1 MENDFFEMCF
11 NKVRSRID
19 YDFIKAATRNHFK
32 ICDSIVHEA
41 SPVHTREVEL
51 YREYF
56 LKMQIRMNA
65 IFAGL
70 LYYQKQG
77 IYPSA
82 GEMKATIHND
92 SIQVAD
98 EVYEELTLEQKEQY
112 PVNIY
117 FSDAQ
122 EFDFTNP
129 YSLQRECESLWVWIA
144 CMGELCEELN
154 SNKIQKKIEDGT
166 IKNFDSYIVKM
177 GLSLAEHGI
186 KMANKEFAQ
195 RFAASYTV
203 KAA

>member
-11 NKVRSRID
+11 KRVRSRID

-41 SPVHTREVEL
+41 SPVHTKEVEL

-77 IYPSA
+77 IYPSL
-82 GEMKATIHND
+82 GEMKATLHNE

-98 EVYEELTLEQKEQY
+98 EVYEDLTLDQKEQY

-117 FSDAQ
+117 FSSFF
-122 EFDFTNP
+122 EFDFSNP
-129 YSLQRECESLWVWIA
+129 YSLQKECESLWVWIA
-144 CMGELCEELN
+144 CMTEFCEEL
-154 SNKIQKKIEDGT
+154 SKNKIQKKIEDGT
-166 IKNFDSYIVKM
+166 IKDFESYIVKM
-177 GLSLAEHGI
+177 GLNLAEYGI
-186 KMANKEFAQ
+186 KKANKEFAL
-195 RFAASYTV
+195 RFAASYNI